1 MQGQSILSPRERE
14 VLIYFAHGL
23 TYRQI
28 ARRMGIATN
37 TVDTYMRRIR
47 DKSGVTSSA
56 ELVRLAISL
65 EPVMMSSSN
74 RERSD

>member
-1 MQGQSILSPRERE
+1 MSGRSNLSPRERE
-14 VLIYFAHGL
+14 VLIHFADGL

-37 TVDTYMRRIR
+37 TVDTYLRRIR
-47 DKSGVTSSA
+47 DKSGAVNGA

-65 EPVMMSSSN
+65 EGA
-74 RERSD
+74 D

>member
-1 MQGQSILSPRERE
+1 MSGRSKLSPRERE
-14 VLIYFAHGL
+14 VLIHFAHGL

-37 TVDTYMRRIR
+37 TVDTYLRRIR
-47 DKSGVTSSA
+47 VKSGAGNSA

-65 EPVMMSSSN
+65 EPP
-74 RERSD
+74 D